1 MRLMK
6 KTILASI
13 IDPTKEDNSFYEDEC
28 RSLCEQ
34 AGYDIVVSTVQKLR
48 KPIPGFAFGKGK
60 IETIKTLIDETE
72 AEAVVINNYLRYDVL
87 KNLSEEFGVEVID
100 RFQLILNIFRLHASS
115 KEAKLQIEIASLRYM
130 SGYRDETHGSDDQQ
144 GGTLHNRG
152 SGESYSSLYRKR
164 NKKRIEILENELS
177 ELKKR
182 KEITYR
188 KRRDSLLKRVVLVG
202 YTNAGK
208 SSLMNAMVDREDKK
222 VLAEDRLFATLD
234 TGTRYINYR
243 HYGFILSDSVG
254 FVSDLPHALIQSFR
268 STLDVINEAD
278 LLIHVID
285 SSNKDYRAQK
295 EVTENTLK
303 EIHADHI
310 PRLDLYHKCDLAVDT
325 EHDHISSVY
334 IQSTIDDL
342 LNNII
347 ETLYP
352 AEQVCKVKVPVSHL
366 YQLQP
371 FYEIC
376 SLNEIETVDDYTI
389 YEVAGEKATVDRL
402 MKLFE

>member
-1 MRLMK
+1 MK

-13 IDPTKEDNSFYEDEC
+13 IDPAKEENGFYEEEC
-28 RSLCEQ
+28 HSLCEQ
-34 AGYDIVVSTVQKLR
+34 AGYDIIVTTVQKLR

-60 IETIKTLIDETE
+60 IETIKTLIEETE

-87 KNLSEEFGVEVID
+87 KNLSLEFGIEVID

-115 KEAKLQIEIASLRYM
+115 REAKLQIDIASLRYM
-130 SGYRDETHGSDDQQ
+130 SGYREETHGSDDQQ

-164 NKKRIEILENELS
+164 NRKRIEILENELS

-182 KEITYR
+182 KKITYR

-208 SSLMNAMVDREDKK
+208 SSLLNAMVEREDKK

-295 EVTENTLK
+295 EVTEETLK
-303 EIHADHI
+303 EIHADQI
-310 PRLDLYHKCDLAVDT
+310 PRLDLYHKCDLAIDT
-325 EHDHISSVY
+325 EHDHISSIY
-334 IQSTIDDL
+334 LKNTIEDL
-342 LNNII
+342 LNTIV

-352 AEQVCKVKVPVSHL
+352 VEQTCQLKVPLNRL

-376 SLNEIETVDDYTI
+376 SLSEIETVDDYTV
-389 YEVAGEKATVDRL
+389 YEVAGEKETVDRL
-402 MKLFE
+402 VKLFE